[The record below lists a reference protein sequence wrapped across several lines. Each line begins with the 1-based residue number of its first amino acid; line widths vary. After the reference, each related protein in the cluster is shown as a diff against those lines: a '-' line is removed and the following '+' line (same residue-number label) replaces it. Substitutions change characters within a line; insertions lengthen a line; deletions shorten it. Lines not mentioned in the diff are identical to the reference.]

1 MSHTCALTKTA
12 KERDR
17 GKQSEIRREKENE
30 REKERGELGREMKH
44 YVTSTLLINLRI
56 FAPLAPSKCIY
67 ILLPSSKQ

>member
-1 MSHTCALTKTA
+1 MAHTCALTKTA

-30 REKERGELGREMKH
+30 REKGELGREMKH